1 MTKIIWDTDALSAF
15 LWINKFKILIDKY
28 AEYENIALEPVIEEL
43 KEVNHLYQRFLAY
56 QQNFTITDLNVTNIE
71 EIEYFSALT
80 ERMGV
85 GEAACIAYSKFYN
98 GEYIGSNNLS
108 DIQEECEKEKIT
120 IKTTGTILCELV
132 ESADLSLTDAE
143 EIWTKMKAKRRKLPE
158 CSFNDYYSMYQEEH
172 QSV

>member
-15 LWINKFKILIDKY
+15 LW
-28 AEYENIALEPVIEEL
+28 VIEEL

-56 QQNFTITDLNVTNIE
+56 QENFTITDLDVTNIE
-71 EIEYFSALT
+71 EIKYFSALT

-98 GEYIGSNNLS
+98 GEYIGSDNLS
-108 DIQEECEKEKIT
+108 DIQEECEKENIT

-132 ESADLSLTDAE
+132 ESADLSLTD
-143 EIWTKMKAKRRKLPE
+143 
-158 CSFNDYYSMYQEEH
+158 
-172 QSV
+172 